1 MAEKSKK
8 SEGKADVK
16 IPLVAQVWNWF
27 INNLI
32 RACIGI
38 LLIGAIWFFV
48 EPSFAKWR
56 RNEAA
61 EAATVAFRQTER
73 DERQYTVTVYPLSA
87 GKPTTIK
94 PGVINFRLTV
104 DQKHLGSGLKLVIQ
118 VDGYMSRRYVY
129 DVDSNEN
136 LELRAKPGDRS
147 KRVHYPP
154 ATYLEV
160 WIDPG
165 SPVQKP
171 ATIWIEKLPQ

>member
-1 MAEKSKK
+1 MADKKKEGANDPSKK
-8 SEGKADVK
+8 IVG
-16 IPLVAQVWNWF
+16 I
-27 INNLI
+27 I
-32 RACIGI
+32 RWVVTIIVG
-38 LLIGAIWFFV
+38 LLIISALK
-48 EPSFAKWR
+48 EPLTAWVSGIRK
-56 RNEAA
+56 ESQA

-73 DERQYTVTVYPLSA
+73 DERQYTVTVYPLSV
-87 GKPTTIK
+87 GQPTVIK
-94 PGVINFRLTV
+94 PGVVNFKLSV
-104 DQKHLGSGLKLVIQ
+104 DQKHLGSGLRLVIQ
-118 VDGYMSRRYVY
+118 VDGYMSRRYIY

-154 ATYLEV
+154 ATYLEC